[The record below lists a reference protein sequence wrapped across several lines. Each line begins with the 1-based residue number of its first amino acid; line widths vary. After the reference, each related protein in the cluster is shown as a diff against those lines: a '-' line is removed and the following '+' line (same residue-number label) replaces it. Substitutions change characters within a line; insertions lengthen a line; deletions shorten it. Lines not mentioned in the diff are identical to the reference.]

1 MRITASI
8 VVSLVVFSLTG
19 RVFGQK
25 DKVYDLASP
34 GGVTTV
40 SVTLGAGGVIWSV
53 RHGGQPVLAP
63 SALALELQGGEGL
76 DGRGGPVKV
85 VREMKDEWILPL
97 HYKKDSIRN
106 RYNQL
111 ILTFPKAGYGV
122 TFRVYDDGAAYRWVT
137 SRKDS
142 LTIRSEKAE
151 FNFPGD
157 DKAWIPY
164 VNDPSPDIYTTSF
177 ENFYRPMR
185 LSEFGKD
192 TLAFLPVLVDL
203 GNGQKAGIL
212 EADLEEYPGMFV
224 GAGSGPVGS
233 SGLTGRF
240 APYPLE
246 ERQGGHNRLQSLV
259 TRRADY
265 IAVTAGSRSFPW
277 RIIVCSDH
285 DRELADNDMV
295 YRLAAPSR
303 VTDTGW
309 IRPGKVAWDWWND
322 WNISHVDFRA
332 GINTDT
338 YKYYIDFAA
347 DNHIGYIM
355 LDEGWSDPT
364 DLMKIVP
371 EIDLPAIIGYA
382 RERNVGVWLW
392 AGMRP
397 LDEKMEEVMRRYS
410 QMGIKGFKVDFMNR
424 DDQRMVRF
432 YYHAAEEAATYHL
445 MLDFH
450 GAYKPTG
457 LQRTY
462 PNVLNFEGVRGM
474 ENEKWSNDDFP
485 GYDVSIPFIRML
497 AGPLDYTPGAMKNY
511 NKANFRPVFSEPES
525 QGTRCHQLAMY
536 IVYEAPFSM
545 LSDNPT
551 NYKREPESVRFITGA
566 PTVFDETRTLDGSVG
581 EYVVTSRRKGEDWY
595 VGAMTNWSARDLTVD
610 LSFLAAGSYRA
621 SIMRDGI
628 NADRDGT
635 DYVAETVPVTRDS
648 KLAIHLAPGG
658 GWVARISPAGGSA
671 GMAPGAGSGAGYSGE
686 LRAGHSGGS
695 AARSGKYVS
704 GEGKV
709 NYGEFAAI
717 RDSGLTVGGRGSAE
731 GQGGRGSAAQGG
743 RAIDAPGPMI
753 DLNQVGFYPLA
764 PKMAVV
770 TVVSAKDLA
779 GEAGTPATDQFFV
792 TAASGGD
799 TVFAGRLGPLMASAN
814 SSLSTRLADFTGLKK
829 VGVYRVLVPGMEPS
843 YPFRIGAG
851 VLCPVVRAALKGYY
865 YQRSGMALTPEYAG
879 QWSRPAGHPDTQVL
893 VHPSAATALRPAGT
907 VIATPGGWYD
917 AGDYN
922 KYIVNSGIT
931 MGTLL
936 DAYED
941 FPGFFDTLHT
951 HIPPMA
957 GVPDL
962 LNEVLYNL
970 RWMLTMQDPNDG
982 GVYHK
987 CTNAVFDGMVMP
999 GVTKAP
1005 RYVVEKGTAATLDFA
1020 AVMAQAAR
1028 VLRHFQTSLPGL
1040 ADSCLR
1046 AAEQAWSWALQ
1057 YPNLAYDQNA
1067 MNRSFLPQVTT
1078 GAYGDWSF
1086 KDEWFWAAAELMVST
1101 GHAGDTGDAAAYG
1114 HVVRAQLDNP
1124 MSLPSWSNVQM
1135 MGGYTLLRY
1144 KASLPAGW
1152 AAAVGVI
1159 RERLLGIADR
1169 YVDKIGSNAFHTV
1182 IGESRSDFVWG
1193 SNSVAAN
1200 QGMLL
1205 MNAWLQ
1211 TRDRKYLG
1219 PALAN
1224 LDYLLGMNATG
1235 YCFVTD
1241 IGTHSTMHPHH
1252 RPSVADGIVPPVPG
1266 LMAGG
1271 PNPGQQDHQHYAFS
1285 DPETS
1290 YTDQDG
1296 AYASNEIA
1304 INWNAPL
1311 VYLAGAIEVLQG
1323 YL

>member
-1 MRITASI
+1 WFTDD
-8 VVSLVVFSLTG
+8 
-19 RVFGQK
+19 RV
-25 DKVYDLASP
+25 
-34 GGVTTV
+34 
-40 SVTLGAGGVIWSV
+40 
-53 RHGGQPVLAP
+53 
-63 SALALELQGGEGL
+63 
-76 DGRGGPVKV
+76 
-85 VREMKDEWILPL
+85 
-97 HYKKDSIRN
+97 
-106 RYNQL
+106 
-111 ILTFPKAGYGV
+111 
-122 TFRVYDDGAAYRWVT
+122 WV
-137 SRKDS
+137 
-142 LTIRSEKAE
+142 
-151 FNFPGD
+151 
-157 DKAWIPY
+157 PY

-177 ENFYRPMR
+177 ENFYRHMHIV
-185 LSEFGKD
+185 EFKKD
-192 TLAFLPVLVDL
+192 SLAFLPVLVDL
-203 GNGQKAGIL
+203 DSGRRAAIL

-224 GAGSGPVGS
+224 TKGAGNVR
-233 SGLTGRF
+233 LAGRF

-246 ERQGGHNRLQSLV
+246 ERQGGHNQLQSLV

-265 IAVTAGSRSFPW
+265 IAVTAGTRTFPW
-277 RIIVCSDH
+277 RIVVCSDH

-295 YRLAAPSR
+295 YRLASPSR
-303 VTDTGW
+303 VQDVSW

-332 GINTDT
+332 GINTET

-347 DNHIGYIM
+347 ANHIGYIL

-371 EIDLPAIIGYA
+371 DIDLAAIIDYG
-382 RERNVGVWLW
+382 RQRNIGVWLW
-392 AGMRP
+392 AGMLP
-397 LDEKMEEVMRRYS
+397 LNDKMNEVMGRYA

-424 DDQRMVRF
+424 DDQRMVEF
-432 YYHAAEEAATYHL
+432 YYRAAQTAAAHHL

-474 ENEKWSNDDFP
+474 ENEKWTNEDFP

-511 NKANFRPVFSEPES
+511 NKANFRPIFSEPES

-551 NYKREPESVRFITGA
+551 NYMREPESVLFISGV
-566 PTVFDETRTLDGSVG
+566 PTSFDETRAIDGEVG
-581 EYVVTSRRKGEDWY
+581 KYVAIARRKGTDWY
-595 VGAMTNWSARDLTVD
+595 VGVMTDWSERDLTLD
-610 LSFLAAGSYRA
+610 MSFLPPGSYRA
-621 SIMRDGI
+621 EVMRDGI

-635 DYVAETVPVTRDS
+635 DYALQTVSVSHDS
-648 KLAIHLAPGG
+648 KLPVHLAPGG
-658 GWVARISPAGGSA
+658 GWVAKISTAGGSM
-671 GMAPGAGSGAGYSGE
+671 GVTPGAGSGVVQGSGE
-686 LRAGHSGGS
+686 P
-695 AARSGKYVS
+695 V
-704 GEGKV
+704 
-709 NYGEFAAI
+709 
-717 RDSGLTVGGRGSAE
+717 
-731 GQGGRGSAAQGG
+731 
-743 RAIDAPGPMI
+743 PPPMI
-753 DLNQVGFYPLA
+753 DLCQVGFYPEA
-764 PKMAVV
+764 AKMAVV
-770 TVVSAKDLA
+770 TVANTEAPKGAGPTDLFFVVSA
-779 GEAGTPATDQFFV
+779 
-792 TAASGGD
+792 SNSD
-799 TVFAGRLGPLMASAN
+799 TVYTGRLGPLMASTN
-814 SSLSTRLADFTGLKK
+814 SSLSTRLAIFTGLTSN
-829 VGVYRVLVPGMEPS
+829 GVYRVQVPGLEPS
-843 YPFRIGAG
+843 HPFRIGNG
-851 VLCPVVRAALKGYY
+851 VFDPVVRAALKGFY
-865 YQRSGMALTPEYAG
+865 YQRSGMALAPEYAG
-879 QWSRPAGHPDTQVL
+879 QWSRAAGHPDTQVL
-893 VHPSAATALRPAGT
+893 VHPSAATAQRPAGT
-907 VIATPGGWYD
+907 VISTPGGWYD

-951 HIPPMA
+951 NVPPMA
-957 GVPDL
+957 DVPDL

-1005 RYVVEKGTAATLDFA
+1005 RYVVQKGTAATLDFA

-1028 VLRHFQTSLPGL
+1028 VLRHFQTALPGL
-1040 ADSCLR
+1040 SDSCRR
-1046 AAEQAWSWALQ
+1046 AAVAAWQWALLH
-1057 YPNLAYDQNA
+1057 PDVAYDQQA
-1067 MNRSFLPQVTT
+1067 MNRQFQPQVTT
-1078 GAYGDWSF
+1078 GAYGDRNF
-1086 KDEWFWAAAELMVST
+1086 KDEWLWAASELTVST
-1101 GHAGDTGDAAAYG
+1101 KDPQYEA
-1114 HVVRAQLDNP
+1114 VVREQLNNP
-1124 MSLPSWSNVQM
+1124 MTLPSWSNVQM

-1144 KASLPAGW
+1144 RDSLPASW
-1152 AAAVGVI
+1152 EPVI
-1159 RERLLGIADR
+1159 RSVRDRLLAIANG
-1169 YVDKIGSNAFHTV
+1169 YADKRSSNAFHTV

-1205 MNAWLQ
+1205 VNAWLQ
-1211 TRDRKYLG
+1211 TRDKKYLG
-1219 PALAN
+1219 AALAN
-1224 LDYLLGMNATG
+1224 LEYILGMNATG

-1241 IGTHSTMHPHH
+1241 IGTHFTMHPHH
-1252 RPSVADGIVPPVPG
+1252 RPSIADGIVLPVPG

-1271 PNPGQQDHQHYAFS
+1271 PNPGQQDHQHYTFS

-1311 VYLAGAIEVLQG
+1311 VYLAGAIEALQRK
-1323 YL
+1323 L

>member
-1 MRITASI
+1 MRITVAIAALLLLFCPSGQI
-8 VVSLVVFSLTG
+8 LA
-19 RVFGQK
+19 QK
-25 DKVYDLASP
+25 DNVYALASP
-34 GGVTTV
+34 GGTTTV
-40 SVTLGAGGVIWSV
+40 SVTLGAKGITWSV
-53 RHGGQPVLAP
+53 GHSGQPVLVE
-63 SALALELQGGEGL
+63 SVLRLQLGSGEVL
-76 DGRGGPVKV
+76 DGRGGPVKAG
-85 VREMKDEWILPL
+85 RETRDEWILPV
-97 HYKKDSIRN
+97 HYKKDSIRD

-111 ILTFPKAGYGV
+111 TLTFPKGGYGIV
-122 TFRVYDDGAAYRWVT
+122 FRAYDDGAAYRWMT
-137 SRKDS
+137 TRKDS
-142 LTIRSEKAE
+142 LQIRSEIAE
-151 FNFPGD
+151 FNFPAEEA
-157 DKAWIPY
+157 AWIPY

-177 ENFYRPMR
+177 ENFYRKMR
-185 LSEFGKD
+185 LSEFKKD

-203 GNGQKAGIL
+203 GGGRKAAIL
-212 EADLEEYPGMFV
+212 EADLEDYPGMFV
-224 GAGSGPVGS
+224 GAATGGPAGPGA
-233 SGLTGRF
+233 GLTGRW
-240 APYPLE
+240 APYSLE
-246 ERQGGHNRLQSLV
+246 EKQGGHNQLQSLV

-265 IAVTAGSRSFPW
+265 IAVTAGTRSYPW
-277 RIIVCSDH
+277 RILVCSDH
-285 DRELADNDMV
+285 DRELMDNDMV
-295 YRLAAPSR
+295 YRLASPSR
-303 VTDTGW
+303 ITDTGW
-309 IRPGKVAWDWWND
+309 IKPGKVAWDWWND
-322 WNISHVDFRA
+322 WNITHVDFRA

-338 YKYYIDFAA
+338 YKYYTDFAA
-347 DNHIGYIM
+347 DSHIGYIL

-364 DLMKIVP
+364 DLMKIAP
-371 EIDLPAIIGYA
+371 GIDLAAIIEYA
-382 RERNVGVWLW
+382 RERNIGVWLW

-397 LDEKMEEVMRRYS
+397 LDQKMEEVMTRYS

-424 DDQRMVRF
+424 DDQRMVDF
-432 YYHAAEEAATYHL
+432 YYRSAKSAAAHHL

-497 AGPLDYTPGAMKNY
+497 AGPLDYTPGSMKNY
-511 NKANFRPVFSEPES
+511 NKENFRPIFSEPES

-551 NYKREPESVRFITGA
+551 NYRRESESVRFITGV
-566 PTVFDETRTLDGSVG
+566 PSSFDETRAMDGSVG
-581 EYVVTSRRKGEDWY
+581 EYLVMARRKGDDWY
-595 VGAMTNWSARDLTVD
+595 AGAMTNWSARDLTLD
-610 LSFLAAGSYRA
+610 MSFLPAGSYQA
-621 SIMRDGI
+621 AIMQDGV

-635 DYVAETVPVTRDS
+635 DYKAVTISVTRDS

-658 GWVARISPAGGSA
+658 GWVARISPGGGSA
-671 GMAPGAGSGAGYSGE
+671 GM
-686 LRAGHSGGS
+686 
-695 AARSGKYVS
+695 
-704 GEGKV
+704 
-709 NYGEFAAI
+709 
-717 RDSGLTVGGRGSAE
+717 
-731 GQGGRGSAAQGG
+731 
-743 RAIDAPGPMI
+743 GPMI
-753 DLNQVGFYPLA
+753 DLNQVGYYPSA
-764 PKMAVV
+764 PKIAIV
-770 TVVSAKDLA
+770 T
-779 GEAGTPATDQFFV
+779 GTQAADRFFV
-792 TAASGGD
+792 VPAGGGD
-799 TVFAGRLGPLMASAN
+799 TAFSGRLGPSMASAN

-829 VGVYRVLVPGMEPS
+829 EGVYYLVVPGMERS
-843 YPFRIGAG
+843 YPFRIGSG
-851 VLCPVVRAALKGYY
+851 VLYPVVRAAVKGYY

-907 VIATPGGWYD
+907 VISTPGGWYD

-922 KYIVNSGIT
+922 KYVVNSGIT

-951 HIPPMA
+951 NIPPIG

-962 LNEVLYNL
+962 VNEVLYNL
-970 RWMLTMQDPNDG
+970 RWMLTMQDPGDG

-1028 VLRHFQTSLPGL
+1028 VLRHFRTSLPGL
-1040 ADSCLR
+1040 SDSCLR
-1046 AAEQAWSWALQ
+1046 AAEQAWKWAEQ
-1057 YPNLAYDQNA
+1057 NPDLAYDQNA
-1067 MNRSFLPQVTT
+1067 MNKSFLPQVTT
-1078 GAYGDWSF
+1078 GAYGDFSF
-1086 KDEWFWAAAELMVST
+1086 KDEWFWAAAELLVTT
-1101 GHAGDTGDAAAYG
+1101 GNAAYG
-1114 HVVRAQLDNP
+1114 EVVRAQLNNP
-1124 MSLPSWSNVQM
+1124 MNLPSWSNVQM

-1144 KASLPAGW
+1144 QRSLSAGW
-1152 AAAVGVI
+1152 AAAVESI
-1159 RERLLGIADR
+1159 RQRLLAMADR
-1169 YVDKIGSNAFHTV
+1169 YLDKIGSNAFHTV

-1205 MNAWLQ
+1205 VYAWLQ
-1211 TRDRKYLG
+1211 TRDKKYLG

-1235 YCFVTD
+1235 YCMVTD

-1252 RPSVADGIVPPVPG
+1252 RPSIADGIVPPVPG

-1271 PNPGQQDHQHYAFS
+1271 PNPGQQDHQRYAFS

-1311 VYLAGAIEVLQG
+1311 VYLAGAIEALQRD
-1323 YL
+1323 L

>member
-8 VVSLVVFSLTG
+8 AVSLVLISLSG
-19 RVFGQK
+19 RVLAQK

-34 GGVTTV
+34 GGATTI
-40 SVTLGAGGVIWSV
+40 SVTLGARGMMWSV
-53 RHGGQPVLAP
+53 HHSGQAVLAP
-63 SALALELQGGEGL
+63 SALALNLEGGEAL
-76 DGRGGPVKV
+76 DGRTGPVKV
-85 VREMKDEWILPL
+85 VREMKDEWILAL

-111 ILTFPKAGYGV
+111 TLTFPKGGYGII
-122 TFRVYDDGAAYRWVT
+122 FRVYDEGAAYRWVS

-151 FNFPGD
+151 FNFPAD
-157 DKAWIPY
+157 EKAWIPY

-177 ENFYRPMR
+177 ENFYRPMK
-185 LSEFGKD
+185 LSEFRKD

-224 GAGSGPVGS
+224 GAGSAGAANAGAGGS
-233 SGLTGRF
+233 AVNAGGGFGLAGRF

-246 ERQGGHNRLQSLV
+246 ERQGGHNQLQSLV
-259 TRRADY
+259 TQRADY
-265 IAVTAGSRSFPW
+265 IAVTAGTRSYPW
-277 RIIVCSDH
+277 RIVVCTDH
-285 DRELADNDMV
+285 DRELTDNDMV

-303 VTDTGW
+303 VADTSW

-347 DNHIGYIM
+347 DNHIGYIL

-392 AGMRP
+392 AGARP
-397 LDEKMEEVMRRYS
+397 LDQKMEEVMTYYS
-410 QMGIKGFKVDFMNR
+410 QMGVKGFKVDFMNR

-432 YYHAAEEAATYHL
+432 YYRAAKTAATHRL
-445 MLDFH
+445 MMDFH

-462 PNVLNFEGVRGM
+462 PNVMNFEGVRGM

-511 NKANFRPVFSEPES
+511 NKADFRPIFSEPES

-536 IVYEAPFSM
+536 VIYEAPFSM

-551 NYKREPESVRFITGA
+551 SYKREPESVRFITGV
-566 PTVFDETRTLDGSVG
+566 PTVFDETRALEGSVG
-581 EYVVTSRRKGEDWY
+581 EYVVIARRKGEEWY
-595 VGAMTNWSARDLTVD
+595 AGAMTNWSPRDLTLD
-610 LSFLAAGSYRA
+610 LSFLPAGSYRA
-621 SIMRDGI
+621 SVMRDGI

-635 DYVAETVPVTRDS
+635 DYVAETVSVTRDS

-658 GWVARISPAGGSA
+658 GWVAKISPGSVE
-671 GMAPGAGSGAGYSGE
+671 GAVGSGSGAGLGD
-686 LRAGHSGGS
+686 RG
-695 AARSGKYVS
+695 AA
-704 GEGKV
+704 
-709 NYGEFAAI
+709 
-717 RDSGLTVGGRGSAE
+717 
-731 GQGGRGSAAQGG
+731 
-743 RAIDAPGPMI
+743 APAPMI
-753 DLNQVGFYPLA
+753 DLNQIGFYPLA

-770 TVVSAKDLA
+770 TGSA
-779 GEAGTPATDQFFV
+779 ATDQFFV
-792 TAASGGD
+792 LGANSGD
-799 TVFAGRLGPLMASAN
+799 TVFSGRLGPTMVSAN
-814 SSLSTRLADFTGLKK
+814 SSLSTRLADFSELKK
-829 VGVYRVLVPGMEPS
+829 EGIYCVLVPGMARS
-843 YPFRIGAG
+843 YSFRIGSG
-851 VLCPVVRAALKGYY
+851 VLYPVVRAALKGYY
-865 YQRSGMALTPEYAG
+865 YQRSGMALTTEYAG

-907 VIATPGGWYD
+907 VISTPGGWYD

-970 RWMLTMQDPNDG
+970 RWMLTMQDPDDG

-1028 VLRHFQTSLPGL
+1028 VLRHFQTALPGL
-1040 ADSCLR
+1040 SDSCLR
-1046 AAEQAWSWALQ
+1046 AAEQAWKWALKN
-1057 YPNLAYDQNA
+1057 PNLVYDQNA

-1078 GAYGDWSF
+1078 GAYGDFSF

-1101 GHAGDTGDAAAYG
+1101 GDAAFG
-1114 HVVRAQLDNP
+1114 PMVRAQLDNP
-1124 MSLPSWSNVQM
+1124 MNLPSWSNVQM

-1144 KASLPAGW
+1144 QASLSAGW
-1152 AAAVGVI
+1152 AAAVEAI
-1159 RERLLGIADR
+1159 RERLLTTANR
-1169 YVDKIGSNAFHTV
+1169 YLDKIGSNAFHTV

-1200 QGMLL
+1200 QGILL
-1205 MNAWLQ
+1205 VNAWLQ

-1252 RPSVADGIVPPVPG
+1252 RPSIADGIIPPVPG

-1285 DPETS
+1285 EPETS

-1311 VYLAGAIEVLQG
+1311 VYLAGAIEALQQRLG
-1323 YL
+1323 Q

>member
-1 MRITASI
+1 MRIAASI
-8 VVSLVVFSLTG
+8 VVSLVLFNLSGQVFA
-19 RVFGQK
+19 QK
-25 DKVYDLASP
+25 DKVYDLISP
-34 GGVTTV
+34 GGVNRI
-40 SVTLGAGGVIWSV
+40 SVYSANGGLSWIYYH
-53 RHGGQPVLAP
+53 RGKPVLAP
-63 SALALELQGGEGL
+63 SQLALQLQGGELL
-76 DGRGGPVKV
+76 DGHSMDSKAT
-85 VREMKDEWILPL
+85 RESRDEVILPL
-97 HYKKDSIRN
+97 HYKKDTIHD

-111 ILTFPKAGYGV
+111 TLFFAGEGYGLI
-122 TFRVYDDGAAYRWVT
+122 FRAYDDGVAYRWYT
-137 SRKDS
+137 RRKDS
-142 LTIRSEKAE
+142 LTILSEKAD
-151 FNFPGD
+151 FSFSGD
-157 DKAWIPY
+157 KVWIPY

-177 ENFYRPMR
+177 ENFYREMR
-185 LSEFGKD
+185 ISDFKKD
-192 TLAFLPVLVDL
+192 SLAFLPVLVGLDS
-203 GNGQKAGIL
+203 GRKAALL
-212 EADLEEYPGMFV
+212 EADLEDYPGMFV
-224 GAGSGPVGS
+224 TAGAGNLS
-233 SGLTGRF
+233 LTGRF
-240 APYPLE
+240 APFPLE
-246 ERQGGHNRLQSLV
+246 ERQGGHNRLQLLV

-265 IAVTAGSRSFPW
+265 IARTAGSRSYPW

-303 VTDTGW
+303 VKDSSW
-309 IRPGKVAWDWWND
+309 IKPGKVAWDWWND
-322 WNISHVDFRA
+322 WNISHVNFRA
-332 GINTDT
+332 GINTET

-347 DNHIGYIM
+347 DNHIGYIL

-364 DLMKIVP
+364 DLMKVVP
-371 EIDLPAIIGYA
+371 EIDLSAIIGYA
-382 RERNVGVWLW
+382 SERNVGVWLW

-397 LDEKMEEVMRRYS
+397 LDEKMEEVMSRYS
-410 QMGIKGFKVDFMNR
+410 QMGVKGFKVDFMNR
-424 DDQRMVRF
+424 DDQRMVGF
-432 YYHAAEEAATYHL
+432 YYRAAALAAAHQL

-545 LSDNPT
+545 MSDNPT
-551 NYKREPESVRFITGA
+551 NYKREPESVGFIAGV
-566 PTVFDETRTLDGSVG
+566 PSVFDETRALDGSVG
-581 EYVVTSRRKGEDWY
+581 EFVVIARRKGLDWY

-610 LSFLAAGSYRA
+610 LSFLPAGPYRA

-635 DYVAETVPVTRDS
+635 DFGTETVPVTRDS

-658 GWVARISPAGGSA
+658 GWVAKISPAGGSA
-671 GMAPGAGSGAGYSGE
+671 AAPA
-686 LRAGHSGGS
+686 
-695 AARSGKYVS
+695 
-704 GEGKV
+704 
-709 NYGEFAAI
+709 
-717 RDSGLTVGGRGSAE
+717 
-731 GQGGRGSAAQGG
+731 
-743 RAIDAPGPMI
+743 PMI
-753 DLNQVGFYPLA
+753 DLNQVGFYSLA
-764 PKMAVV
+764 PKIAVV
-770 TVVSAKDLA
+770 TVASAGASTA
-779 GEAGTPATDQFFV
+779 GHFFV
-792 TAASGGD
+792 VAANGGD
-799 TVFAGRLGPLMASAN
+799 TVFMGRLGPLVASTN
-814 SSLSTRLADFTGLKK
+814 SSLSTRLADFSQLKK
-829 VGVYRVLVPGMEPS
+829 EGIYCVLVPGMERS

-851 VLCPVVRAALKGYY
+851 VLYPVVRAALKGYY
-865 YQRSGMALTPEYAG
+865 FQRSGITLTPEYAG
-879 QWSRPAGHPDTQVL
+879 IWSRPAGHPDTQVL
-893 VHPSAATALRPAGT
+893 VHPSAATAHRPAGT
-907 VIATPGGWYD
+907 VISTPGGWYD

-951 HIPPMA
+951 NIPPMR

-1005 RYVVEKGTAATLDFA
+1005 RYVVQKGTAATLDFA

-1028 VLRHFQTSLPGL
+1028 IFGRFSKQLPGL
-1040 ADSCLR
+1040 ADSCTL
-1046 AAEQAWSWALQ
+1046 AAIHAWQWAQQ
-1057 YPNLAYDQNA
+1057 YPDSVYDQNELNKVYKPA
-1067 MNRSFLPQVTT
+1067 IST
-1078 GAYGDWSF
+1078 GAYGDRRF
-1086 KDEWFWAAAELMVST
+1086 QDEQFWAACELWVT
-1101 GHAGDTGDAAAYG
+1101 TAN
-1114 HVVRAQLDNP
+1114 AQYYPFVERHFRDVP
-1124 MSLPSWSNVQM
+1124 TLPSWSNVGC
-1135 MGGYTLLRY
+1135 MGDLTLLRCLPG
-1144 KASLPAGW
+1144 ASGKWQDSL
-1152 AAAVGVI
+1152 VGL
-1159 RERLLGIADR
+1159 RQRLLSMADSFVQKER
-1169 YVDKIGSNAFHTV
+1169 GMAFHTV
-1182 IGESRSDFVWG
+1182 IGENKSDFVWG

-1200 QGMLL
+1200 QGILL
-1205 MNAWLQ
+1205 INAWLQ
-1211 TRDRKYLG
+1211 KHDPAYLDA
-1219 PALAN
+1219 ALAN
-1224 LDYLLGMNATG
+1224 LDYLLGRNATG
-1235 YCFVTD
+1235 YCFVTG
-1241 IGTHSTMHPHH
+1241 IGTHSVMHPHH
-1252 RPSVADGIVPPVPG
+1252 RQSVADGIVPPVPG

-1285 DPETS
+1285 DSETS

-1311 VYLAGAIEVLQG
+1311 VYLAGAIEALQQQVR
-1323 YL
+1323 Y

>member
-1 MRITASI
+1 MINTMRITVAI
-8 VVSLVVFSLTG
+8 AALLLLFCVS
-19 RVFGQK
+19 GQVLAQE
-25 DKVYDLASP
+25 DNAYDLASP
-34 GGVTTV
+34 GGATAV
-40 SVTLGAGGVIWSV
+40 SVTVGAGGITWSV

-63 SALALELQGGEGL
+63 SAIALQLAGGEAL
-76 DGRGGPVKV
+76 DGRGAPVRAG
-85 VREMKDEWILPL
+85 REMKDEWILPL
-97 HYKKDSIRN
+97 HYKKDSIRD

-111 ILTFPKAGYGV
+111 TLTFPKRGYGV
-122 TFRVYDDGAAYRWVT
+122 IFRAYDDGAAYRWVT
-137 SRKDS
+137 TRKDS
-142 LTIRSEKAE
+142 LTILAEKAE
-151 FNFPGD
+151 FNFPAD
-157 DKAWIPY
+157 EAAWIPY

-177 ENFYRPMR
+177 ENFYRKMR
-185 LSEFGKD
+185 LSEFKKD
-192 TLAFLPVLVDL
+192 TLAFLPVLVSL
-203 GNGQKAGIL
+203 GDGRKAAIL

-224 GAGSGPVGS
+224 GGAPN
-233 SGLTGRF
+233 GLTGRF

-246 ERQGGHNRLQSLV
+246 EKQGGHNQLQSLV

-265 IAVTAGSRSFPW
+265 IAVTAGSRSYPW
-277 RIIVCSDH
+277 RIIVCSDL
-285 DRELADNDMV
+285 DRDLMDNDMV
-295 YRLAAPSR
+295 YRLASPSR
-303 VTDTGW
+303 ITDTGW

-338 YKYYIDFAA
+338 YKYYTDFAA
-347 DNHIGYIM
+347 DNHIGYIL

-371 EIDLPAIIGYA
+371 EVDLAAIVAYA

-397 LDEKMEEVMRRYS
+397 LDQKMEEVMTRYS

-424 DDQRMVRF
+424 DDQKMVRF
-432 YYHAAEEAATYHL
+432 YYRAAKEAAAHHL
-445 MLDFH
+445 MMDFH

-474 ENEKWSNDDFP
+474 ENEKWANDDFP

-511 NKANFRPVFSEPES
+511 NKANFRPIFSEPES

-536 IVYEAPFSM
+536 IAYEAPFSM

-551 NYKREPESVRFITGA
+551 AYRREPESVQFITGV
-566 PTVFDETRTLDGSVG
+566 PTVFDETRALDGSVG
-581 EYVVTSRRKGEDWY
+581 EYLVMARRKGNAWY
-595 VGAMTNWSARDLTVD
+595 IGAMTNWSARDLTLD
-610 LSFLAAGSYRA
+610 LSFLPAGSCQA
-621 SIMRDGI
+621 AIMRDGV

-635 DYVAETVPVTRDS
+635 DYKAETIPVTRDS

-658 GWVARISPAGGSA
+658 GWVARISPGGGSI
-671 GMAPGAGSGAGYSGE
+671 GVVP
-686 LRAGHSGGS
+686 
-695 AARSGKYVS
+695 
-704 GEGKV
+704 
-709 NYGEFAAI
+709 
-717 RDSGLTVGGRGSAE
+717 
-731 GQGGRGSAAQGG
+731 
-743 RAIDAPGPMI
+743 PPMI

-764 PKMAVV
+764 PKMAIV
-770 TVVSAKDLA
+770 T
-779 GEAGTPATDQFFV
+779 GTPATDRFFV
-792 TAASGGD
+792 VGVSGGD
-799 TVFAGRLGPLMASAN
+799 TAFAGRLGPLMASTN

-829 VGVYRVLVPGMEPS
+829 AGVYSVLVPGMERS
-843 YPFRIGAG
+843 YPFRIDDG
-851 VLCPVVRAALKGYY
+851 VLYPVVRAALKGYY
-865 YQRSGMALTPEYAG
+865 YQRSGMALIPEFAG

-907 VIATPGGWYD
+907 VISTPGGWYD

-951 HIPPMA
+951 NIPPMP
-957 GVPDL
+957 GIPDL

-970 RWMLTMQDPNDG
+970 RWMLTMQDPGDG

-1020 AVMAQAAR
+1020 AVMGQAAR
-1028 VLRHFQTSLPGL
+1028 VLRHFRTSLPGL
-1040 ADSCLR
+1040 SDSCLR
-1046 AAEQAWSWALQ
+1046 AAEQAWKWAMQ
-1057 YPNLAYDQNA
+1057 NPNMAYDQNA
-1067 MNRSFLPQVTT
+1067 MNKSFLPQVTT
-1078 GAYGDWSF
+1078 GAYGDFSF
-1086 KDEWFWAAAELMVST
+1086 KDEWFWAAAELMVT
-1101 GHAGDTGDAAAYG
+1101 TGDAAYG
-1114 HVVRAQLDNP
+1114 EVARMQLNNP
-1124 MSLPSWSNVQM
+1124 MTLPSWSNVQM

-1144 KASLPAGW
+1144 QHSLPAGW
-1152 AAAVGVI
+1152 STAAETI
-1159 RERLLGIADR
+1159 RRRLLGIADR
-1169 YVDKIGSNAFHTV
+1169 DLDKIGSNAFHTV

-1205 MNAWLQ
+1205 INAWLQ
-1211 TRDRKYLG
+1211 THDKKYLE

-1235 YCFVTD
+1235 YSFVTD

-1252 RPSVADGIVPPVPG
+1252 RPSIADGIVPPVPG

-1271 PNPGQQDHQHYAFS
+1271 PNPGQQDHQHYSFS
-1285 DPETS
+1285 EPETS

-1311 VYLAGAIEVLQG
+1311 VYLAGAIEALQKD
-1323 YL
+1323 L

>member
-1 MRITASI
+1 MRISI
-8 VVSLVVFSLTG
+8 AIAALLLFFCGSGQVLA
-19 RVFGQK
+19 QK
-25 DKVYDLASP
+25 DNGYDLASP
-34 GGVTTV
+34 DGATMV
-40 SVTLGAGGVIWSV
+40 SVTVGAGGITWSV
-53 RHGGQPVLAP
+53 RHDGQPVLAP
-63 SALALELQGGEGL
+63 SALALQLEGGEAL
-76 DGRGGPVKV
+76 DGRGGT
-85 VREMKDEWILPL
+85 VRASREIGDKWILPL
-97 HYKKDSIRN
+97 HYKKDSIRD
-106 RYNQL
+106 RYTQL
-111 ILTFPKAGYGV
+111 TLIFHKGGYGV
-122 TFRVYDDGAAYRWVT
+122 IFRAYDDGAAYRWMT
-137 SRKDS
+137 IRKDS
-142 LTIRSEKAE
+142 ITIRSEKAE
-151 FNFPGD
+151 FNFPAD
-157 DKAWIPY
+157 EAAWIPY

-177 ENFYRPMR
+177 ENFYRKMR
-185 LSEFGKD
+185 LSEFKKD

-203 GNGQKAGIL
+203 GGGRKAAIL

-224 GAGSGPVGS
+224 GAATAGTARTGA
-233 SGLTGRF
+233 GLTGHW

-246 ERQGGHNRLQSLV
+246 EKQGGHNQLQSLV

-265 IAVTAGSRSFPW
+265 IAVTAGSRSYPW

-285 DRELADNDMV
+285 DRELMDNDMV
-295 YRLAAPSR
+295 YRLASPTR

-309 IRPGKVAWDWWND
+309 IRLGKVAWDWWND

-338 YKYYIDFAA
+338 YKYYTDFAA
-347 DNHIGYIM
+347 DNHIGYIL

-371 EIDLPAIIGYA
+371 EVDLAAIIAYA

-392 AGMRP
+392 AGARP
-397 LDEKMEEVMRRYS
+397 LDQKMEEVMSYYS
-410 QMGIKGFKVDFMNR
+410 KLGIKGFKVDFMNR
-424 DDQRMVRF
+424 DDQKMVRF
-432 YYHAAEEAATYHL
+432 YYRAAKEAAAYHL

-474 ENEKWSNDDFP
+474 ENEKWANDDFP

-511 NKANFRPVFSEPES
+511 NKANFRPIFSEPES

-536 IVYEAPFSM
+536 VVYEAPFGM

-551 NYKREPESVRFITGA
+551 SYKREPESVRFITGV
-566 PTVFDETRTLDGSVG
+566 PSSFDETRALDGSVG
-581 EYVVTSRRKGEDWY
+581 EYLVMARRKGDDWY
-595 VGAMTNWSARDLTVD
+595 IGAMTNWSARDLTLD
-610 LSFLAAGSYRA
+610 LAFLPAGSYQA
-621 SIMRDGI
+621 AIMRDGV

-635 DYVAETVPVTRDS
+635 DYKAETVPVTRDS

-658 GWVARISPAGGSA
+658 GWVARIYPAGGSV
-671 GMAPGAGSGAGYSGE
+671 GMA
-686 LRAGHSGGS
+686 
-695 AARSGKYVS
+695 
-704 GEGKV
+704 
-709 NYGEFAAI
+709 
-717 RDSGLTVGGRGSAE
+717 
-731 GQGGRGSAAQGG
+731 
-743 RAIDAPGPMI
+743 PMI
-753 DLNQVGFYPLA
+753 DLNQVGYYPLA
-764 PKMAVV
+764 PKIAIV
-770 TVVSAKDLA
+770 TGV
-779 GEAGTPATDQFFV
+779 PATDRFFV
-792 TAASGGD
+792 VTAGGGD
-799 TVFAGRLGPLMASAN
+799 TAFTGRLGPLMASTN
-814 SSLSTRLADFTGLKK
+814 SSLSTRLADFTGLTNA
-829 VGVYRVLVPGMEPS
+829 GIYCMLVPGMERS
-843 YPFRIGAG
+843 YPFRIGKG
-851 VLCPVVRAALKGYY
+851 IFYPVVKAAMKGYY
-865 YQRSGMALTPEYAG
+865 YQRSGMALTAEYAG

-907 VIATPGGWYD
+907 VISTPGGWYD

-951 HIPPMA
+951 NIPPIA

-970 RWMLTMQDPNDG
+970 RWMLTMQDPGDG

-1028 VLRHFQTSLPGL
+1028 VLLHFRTSLPGL
-1040 ADSCLR
+1040 SDSCLR
-1046 AAEQAWSWALQ
+1046 AAEQAWTWALRN
-1057 YPNLAYDQNA
+1057 PNLAYDQNA
-1067 MNRSFLPQVTT
+1067 MNKSFLPQVTT
-1078 GAYGDWSF
+1078 GAYGDFSF
-1086 KDEWFWAAAELMVST
+1086 KDEWFWAAAELMVT
-1101 GHAGDTGDAAAYG
+1101 TGDTAYG
-1114 HVVRAQLDNP
+1114 EMVRAQLNDP
-1124 MSLPSWSNVQM
+1124 MGLPSWSNVQM

-1144 KASLPAGW
+1144 QRSLPAAM
-1152 AAAVGVI
+1152 AAAAETI
-1159 RERLLGIADR
+1159 RQQLIGMADR
-1169 YVDKIGSNAFHTV
+1169 YLDKIGSNAFHTV
-1182 IGESRSDFVWG
+1182 IGESRSDFIWG

-1205 MNAWLQ
+1205 VNAWLQ
-1211 TRDRKYLG
+1211 TRDKKYLE

-1224 LDYLLGMNATG
+1224 LDYLLGRNATG
-1235 YCFVTD
+1235 YCFVTGV
-1241 IGTHSTMHPHH
+1241 GTYSTMHPHH
-1252 RPSVADGIVPPVPG
+1252 RPSIADGIVPPVPG

-1311 VYLAGAIEVLQG
+1311 VYLAGAIEALQKD
-1323 YL
+1323 L

>member
-1 MRITASI
+1 MRITAAIAVLLLLFCQS
-8 VVSLVVFSLTG
+8 G
-19 RVFGQK
+19 RVLAQK
-25 DKVYDLASP
+25 EKVYDLLSP
-34 GGVTTV
+34 GGATTI
-40 SVTLGAGGVIWSV
+40 SVTVGTGGMMWSV
-53 RHGGQPVLAP
+53 RHGGQPVLTP
-63 SALALELQGGEGL
+63 SALALQLEGGEAL
-76 DGRGGPVKV
+76 DGRGGPVKAA
-85 VREMKDEWILPL
+85 RETKDEWILPV
-97 HYKKDSIRN
+97 HYKKDSILN
-106 RYNQL
+106 RYDQL
-111 ILTFPKAGYGV
+111 TLTFPKGGYGV
-122 TFRVYDDGAAYRWVT
+122 IFRAYDDGAVYRWVT
-137 SRKDS
+137 LRKDS

-151 FNFPGD
+151 FNFPADEG
-157 DKAWIPY
+157 AWIPY

-177 ENFYRPMR
+177 ENFYRKMP
-185 LSEFGKD
+185 LSEFKKD

-203 GNGQKAGIL
+203 GSGRKAVIT

-224 GAGSGPVGS
+224 TVADG
-233 SGLTGRF
+233 GLRGRF

-246 ERQGGHNRLQSLV
+246 ERQGGHNQLQSLV

-265 IAVTAGSRSFPW
+265 IAVTAGTRSYPW
-277 RIIVCSDH
+277 RIIVISDH

-309 IRPGKVAWDWWND
+309 IKPGKVAWDWWND

-332 GINTDT
+332 GINTAT

-347 DNHIGYIM
+347 DNHIGYIL

-371 EIDLPAIIGYA
+371 EIDLPAIVAYA

-392 AGMRP
+392 AGARP
-397 LDEKMEEVMRRYS
+397 LDEKMEEVMTRYS

-424 DDQRMVRF
+424 DDQHMVRF
-432 YYHAAEEAATYHL
+432 YYHAANAAADHHL

-485 GYDVSIPFIRML
+485 AYDVSIPFIRML

-511 NKANFRPVFSEPES
+511 NKDNFRPIFSEPES

-551 NYKREPESVRFITGA
+551 SYRREPESVQFMTGA
-566 PTVFDETRTLDGSVG
+566 PTVFDETRALDGSVG
-581 EYVVTSRRKGEDWY
+581 EYVVMARRKGKDWY
-595 VGAMTNWSARDLTVD
+595 VGAMTNWSARDVTLD
-610 LSFLAAGSYRA
+610 LSFLPAGVYRA
-621 SIMRDGI
+621 AIMQDGI

-635 DYVAETVPVTRDS
+635 DYKSEAVEVWKDS
-648 KLAIHLAPGG
+648 RLNIHLAPGG
-658 GWVARISPAGGSA
+658 GWVAKISPAGGSA
-671 GMAPGAGSGAGYSGE
+671 GAAPS
-686 LRAGHSGGS
+686 
-695 AARSGKYVS
+695 
-704 GEGKV
+704 
-709 NYGEFAAI
+709 
-717 RDSGLTVGGRGSAE
+717 
-731 GQGGRGSAAQGG
+731 
-743 RAIDAPGPMI
+743 PMI
-753 DLNQVGFYPLA
+753 DLNQVGFYPNA
-764 PKMAVV
+764 SKMAVV
-770 TVVSAKDLA
+770 TGA
-779 GEAGTPATDQFFV
+779 PATDRFFV
-792 TAASGGD
+792 VEASGGD
-799 TVFAGRLGPLMASAN
+799 TVFAGRLGPLMASTN
-814 SSLSTRLADFTGLKK
+814 SSLSTRLADFTALKK
-829 VGVYRVLVPGMEPS
+829 AGVYLVLVPGMEQS
-843 YPFRIGAG
+843 YPFRIGDG
-851 VLCPVVRAALKGYY
+851 VLYPVVRAALKGYY

-893 VHPSAATALRPAGT
+893 IHPSAATALRPAGT
-907 VIATPGGWYD
+907 VISAPGGWYD

-941 FPGFFDTLHT
+941 FPVFFDTLHT
-951 HIPPMA
+951 NIPPVS

-1028 VLRHFQTSLPGL
+1028 VLRHFQSSLPGL
-1040 ADSCLR
+1040 SDSCLQAAKR
-1046 AAEQAWSWALQ
+1046 AWEWALAN
-1057 YPNLAYDQNA
+1057 PNLVYDQNA
-1067 MNRSFLPQVTT
+1067 MNNSFVPPVTT
-1078 GAYGDWSF
+1078 GAYGDGNF
-1086 KDEWFWAAAELMVST
+1086 RDEWFWAAAELTVST
-1101 GHAGDTGDAAAYG
+1101 GDTAFER
-1114 HVVRAQLDNP
+1114 VIRAEIGNP
-1124 MSLPSWSNVQM
+1124 ASLPSWSNVQM
-1135 MGGYTLLRY
+1135 MGAYTLLRY
-1144 KASLPAGW
+1144 PGNFPAGMI
-1152 AAAVGVI
+1152 ATI
-1159 RERLLGIADR
+1159 RERLLGMADR
-1169 YVDKIGSNAFHTV
+1169 YVEKIAGNAFHTV
-1182 IGESRSDFVWG
+1182 IGESRSDFIWG

-1205 MNAWLQ
+1205 VNAWLQ
-1211 TRDRKYLG
+1211 TRDKKYLE

-1252 RPSVADGIVPPVPG
+1252 RPSIADGIVPPVPG

-1271 PNPGQQDHQHYAFS
+1271 PNPGQQDHQHYAYS
-1285 DPETS
+1285 EPETS

-1311 VYLAGAIEVLQG
+1311 VYLAGAIEALQFQ
-1323 YL
+1323 L

>member
-1 MRITASI
+1 MRITAAIAATLLLFCLS
-8 VVSLVVFSLTG
+8 
-19 RVFGQK
+19 GQVLAQK
-25 DKVYDLASP
+25 EKVYDLISP
-34 GGVTTV
+34 GGTTAV
-40 SVTLGAGGVIWSV
+40 SVTVSAGGITWSV

-63 SALALELQGGEGL
+63 SALALQLEGGETL
-76 DGRGGPVKV
+76 DGHGSPVRV
-85 VREMKDEWILPL
+85 GRETKDEWILPL

-106 RYNQL
+106 RYDQL
-111 ILTFPKAGYGV
+111 TLTFPKGRYGV
-122 TFRVYDDGAAYRWVT
+122 IFRAYDDGAAYRWVT
-137 SRKDS
+137 TRKDS

-151 FNFPGD
+151 FNFPAD
-157 DKAWIPY
+157 EEAWIPY

-177 ENFYRPMR
+177 ENFYRKMR
-185 LSEFGKD
+185 LSEFKKD
-192 TLAFLPVLVDL
+192 TLAFLPVLVDV
-203 GNGQKAGIL
+203 GGGRKVAIL
-212 EADLEEYPGMFV
+212 EADLEDYPGMFV
-224 GAGSGPVGS
+224 EAGTGGGDGVGAGAGTGGGDGVGRTF
-233 SGLTGRF
+233 GLTGRF
-240 APYPLE
+240 APYPLSQ
-246 ERQGGHNRLQSLV
+246 RPGGHNGLQMLV
-259 TRRADY
+259 TRRADFL
-265 IAVTAGSRSFPW
+265 AATAGTRSFPW

-285 DRELADNDMV
+285 DRELMDNDMV
-295 YRLAAPSR
+295 YRLASPSR

-309 IRPGKVAWDWWND
+309 IKPGKVAWDWWND

-347 DNHIGYIM
+347 DNHIGYIL

-371 EIDLPAIIGYA
+371 EIDLAAIIDYG
-382 RERNVGVWLW
+382 RRRNVGVWLW
-392 AGMRP
+392 AGMMP
-397 LDEKMEEVMRRYS
+397 LDRDMEEVMGKYS
-410 QMGIKGFKVDFMNR
+410 QMGIRGFKVDFMNR
-424 DDQRMVRF
+424 DDQEMVKF
-432 YYHAAEEAATYHL
+432 YYRAAKEAAAHHL

-511 NKANFRPVFSEPES
+511 NKVNFRPIFSEPES

-551 NYKREPESVRFITGA
+551 SYKREPESVQFITGV
-566 PTVFDETRTLDGSVG
+566 PSVFDETRALDGSVG
-581 EYVVTSRRKGEDWY
+581 EYAVVARRKGKDWY
-595 VGAMTNWSARDLTVD
+595 VGAMTNWSARDLTLD

-621 SIMRDGI
+621 SIMRDGV

-635 DYVAETVPVTRDS
+635 DYKTEIVAVTKDS
-648 KLAIHLAPGG
+648 RLNIHLAPGG
-658 GWVARISPAGGSA
+658 GWVAKISPGDGSVMTA
-671 GMAPGAGSGAGYSGE
+671 PGDSPGAGSGTGP
-686 LRAGHSGGS
+686 
-695 AARSGKYVS
+695 
-704 GEGKV
+704 
-709 NYGEFAAI
+709 
-717 RDSGLTVGGRGSAE
+717 GGRGPAT
-731 GQGGRGSAAQGG
+731 
-743 RAIDAPGPMI
+743 PPPMI

-770 TVVSAKDLA
+770 TVGAAEASAGGA
-779 GEAGTPATDQFFV
+779 GAPATDRFFV
-792 TAASGGD
+792 VGVSGGD
-799 TVFAGRLGPLMASAN
+799 TVFTGRLGPLTASTN
-814 SSLSTRLADFTGLKK
+814 SSLSTRLADFTGLQKA
-829 VGVYRVLVPGMEPS
+829 GVYCVLVPGMERS
-843 YPFRIGAG
+843 YPFRIGDG
-851 VLCPVVRAALKGYY
+851 VLYPVVRAALKGYY

-907 VIATPGGWYD
+907 VISTPGGWYD

-922 KYIVNSGIT
+922 KYVVNSGIT

-951 HIPPMA
+951 NIPPMP

-987 CTNAVFDGMVMP
+987 CTNAAFDGMVMP

-1005 RYVVEKGTAATLDFA
+1005 RYVVAKGTAATLDFA

-1028 VLRHFQTSLPGL
+1028 VLRHFRTSLPGL
-1040 ADSCLR
+1040 SDSCLH
-1046 AAEQAWSWALQ
+1046 AAVEAWKWAAAN
-1057 YPNLAYDQNA
+1057 PDKIYDQDA
-1067 MNRSFLPQVTT
+1067 MNKVFSPRITT
-1078 GAYGDWSF
+1078 GAYGDRHLG
-1086 KDEWFWAAAELMVST
+1086 DEWFWAACELWIT
-1101 GHAGDTGDAAAYG
+1101 TLDARYYPELEKHTGDMPAVPA
-1114 HVVRAQLDNP
+1114 
-1124 MSLPSWSNVQM
+1124 WSNVAR
-1135 MGGYTLLRY
+1135 MGDLTLLRNRGSMSGKY
-1144 KASLPAGW
+1144 QMWLDSLQQ
-1152 AAAVGVI
+1152 GVLNLANKLV
-1159 RERLLGIADR
+1159 ERGR
-1169 YVDKIGSNAFHTV
+1169 GTAFHTV
-1182 IGESRSDFVWG
+1182 MGASKTDFVWG

-1205 MNAWLQ
+1205 VSAWLLSK
-1211 TRDRKYLG
+1211 DRRYLDA
-1219 PALAN
+1219 ALGN
-1224 LDYLLGMNATG
+1224 LDYLLGRNATG
-1235 YCFVTD
+1235 YCFVTG

-1252 RPSVADGIVPPVPG
+1252 RPSVADGIIPPVPG

-1271 PNPGQQDHQHYAFS
+1271 PNPGRQDHQRYAYAE
-1285 DPETS
+1285 PETS
-1290 YTDQDG
+1290 YTDQDA

-1311 VYLAGAIEVLQG
+1311 VYLAGAIEALQG
-1323 YL
+1323 SL

>member
-1 MRITASI
+1 MRITTSI
-8 VVSLVVFSLTG
+8 ALSLVLISLSG
-19 RVFGQK
+19 RVFAQK
-25 DKVYDLASP
+25 EKVYDLASP

-40 SVTLGAGGVIWSV
+40 SVTLGAEGILWSV

-63 SALALELQGGEGL
+63 SALALELRGGEAL

-97 HYKKDSIRN
+97 HYKKDSICN

-111 ILTFPKAGYGV
+111 TLTFPKGGYGII
-122 TFRVYDDGAAYRWVT
+122 FRAYDDGAAYRWVT

-151 FNFPGD
+151 FNFLAD

-185 LSEFGKD
+185 LSEFGRD

-224 GAGSGPVGS
+224 GAGGGGSAGAGGAGSGSVGGS
-233 SGLTGRF
+233 FGLKGRF

-246 ERQGGHNRLQSLV
+246 ERQGGHNQLQSLV
-259 TRRADY
+259 TRRADF
-265 IAVTAGSRSFPW
+265 IAVTAGSRFYPW
-277 RIIVCSDH
+277 RIIVCSDR
-285 DRELADNDMV
+285 DRDLADNDMV
-295 YRLAAPSR
+295 YRLASPSR
-303 VTDTGW
+303 VADTGW

-322 WNISHVDFRA
+322 WNITHVDFRA
-332 GINTDT
+332 GINTAT

-347 DNHIGYIM
+347 DNHIGYIL

-382 RERNVGVWLW
+382 RERNIGVWLW

-397 LDEKMEEVMRRYS
+397 LDEKMEEVMSRYS

-432 YYHAAEEAATYHL
+432 YYHAAAEAAAHHL
-445 MLDFH
+445 MMDFH

-511 NKANFRPVFSEPES
+511 NKANFRPVFSEPGS

-545 LSDNPT
+545 LADNPT
-551 NYKREPESVRFITGA
+551 NYKREPESVRFIMGV
-566 PTVFDETRTLDGSVG
+566 PTVFDETRALDGSVG
-581 EYVVTSRRKGEDWY
+581 EYVAIARRKGEGWY
-595 VGAMTNWSARDLTVD
+595 VGAMTNWSARDVTID
-610 LSFLAAGSYRA
+610 LSFLPAGSYRA
-621 SIMRDGI
+621 EIMRDGI

-658 GWVARISPAGGSA
+658 GWVAKISPAGGSV
-671 GMAPGAGSGAGYSGE
+671 GMAPA
-686 LRAGHSGGS
+686 
-695 AARSGKYVS
+695 
-704 GEGKV
+704 
-709 NYGEFAAI
+709 
-717 RDSGLTVGGRGSAE
+717 
-731 GQGGRGSAAQGG
+731 
-743 RAIDAPGPMI
+743 PMI
-753 DLNQVGFYPLA
+753 DLDQVGFYPMA
-764 PKMAVV
+764 PKMAVI
-770 TVVSAKDLA
+770 T
-779 GEAGTPATDQFFV
+779 GTPVTDQFFV
-792 TAASGGD
+792 VAASGGD
-799 TVFAGRLGPLMASAN
+799 TVFAGRLGPLTASAN

-829 VGVYRVLVPGMEPS
+829 EGVYCVLVPGMGRS
-843 YPFRIGAG
+843 DPFRIGPG
-851 VLCPVVRAALKGYY
+851 VLYPVVRAALKGYY

-893 VHPSAATALRPAGT
+893 VHPSAATAQRPAGT
-907 VIATPGGWYD
+907 VISTPGGWYD

-951 HIPPMA
+951 NIPPMA

-970 RWMLTMQDPNDG
+970 RWMLTMQDPDDG

-999 GVTKAP
+999 GVTKTP
-1005 RYVVEKGTAATLDFA
+1005 RYVVQKGTAATLDFA

-1028 VLRHFQTSLPGL
+1028 VLGHFQQRLPGL
-1040 ADSCLR
+1040 SDSCLL
-1046 AAEQAWSWALQ
+1046 AAEQAWNWALKN
-1057 YPNLAYDQNA
+1057 PNLAYDQNA

-1078 GAYGDWSF
+1078 GAYGDRSF

-1101 GHAGDTGDAAAYG
+1101 GHTSYG
-1114 HVVRAQLDNP
+1114 EVVKAQLGNP

-1135 MGGYTLLRY
+1135 MGEYTLLRY
-1144 KASLPAGW
+1144 KASLPGDW
-1152 AAAVGVI
+1152 GAAVKLI
-1159 RERLLGIADR
+1159 RQELLESADR
-1169 YVDKIGSNAFHTV
+1169 YLDKIGSNAFHVV
-1182 IGESRSDFVWG
+1182 IGESKSDFVWG

-1205 MNAWLQ
+1205 VNAWLQ
-1211 TRDRKYLG
+1211 TGERKYLG

-1224 LDYLLGMNATG
+1224 LDYLLGRNATG
-1235 YCFVTD
+1235 YCFVTG
-1241 IGTHSTMHPHH
+1241 IGTHYTMHPHH

-1311 VYLAGAIEVLQG
+1311 VYLAGAIEALQQQLG
-1323 YL
+1323 Q

>member
-1 MRITASI
+1 M
-8 VVSLVVFSLTG
+8 
-19 RVFGQK
+19 
-25 DKVYDLASP
+25 
-34 GGVTTV
+34 
-40 SVTLGAGGVIWSV
+40 
-53 RHGGQPVLAP
+53 
-63 SALALELQGGEGL
+63 L
-76 DGRGGPVKV
+76 DGRTGPIKAA
-85 VREMKDEWILPL
+85 REMRDGWILPF

-111 ILTFPKAGYGV
+111 TLTFPKGGYGV
-122 TFRVYDDGAAYRWVT
+122 IFRAYDDGAAYRWVT

-142 LTIRSEKAE
+142 LTIRTEKAE
-151 FNFPGD
+151 FNFPAD
-157 DKAWIPY
+157 EEAWIPY

-177 ENFYRPMR
+177 ENFYRKMR
-185 LSEFGKD
+185 LSEFKKD

-203 GNGQKAGIL
+203 GGGRKAAIL

-224 GAGSGPVGS
+224 GAGGSVGGEAGSGF
-233 SGLTGRF
+233 GLTGRF

-259 TRRADY
+259 TRRAGY
-265 IAVTAGSRSFPW
+265 IAVTEAMRLFPW

-285 DRELADNDMV
+285 DKELADNDMV
-295 YRLAAPSR
+295 YRLASPSR
-303 VTDTGW
+303 VPDSSW

-322 WNISHVDFRA
+322 WNISHVNFRA

-347 DNHIGYIM
+347 DNHIGYIL

-364 DLMKIVP
+364 DLMRIVP

-397 LDEKMEEVMRRYS
+397 LDQKMEEVMDRYS
-410 QMGIKGFKVDFMNR
+410 QMGIEGFKVDFMNR
-424 DDQRMVRF
+424 DDQQMVRF
-432 YYHAAEEAATYHL
+432 YYRAAREAAARHL

-511 NKANFRPVFSEPES
+511 NKTNFRPIFSEPES

-551 NYKREPESVRFITGA
+551 SYKREPESVRFITGV
-566 PTVFDETRTLDGSVG
+566 PSVFDETWALDGSVG
-581 EYVVTSRRKGEDWY
+581 EYVAIARRKGDEWY
-595 VGAMTNWSARDLTVD
+595 VGAMTNWSARDMTLD
-610 LSFLAAGSYRA
+610 FSFLPAGSYRA
-621 SIMRDGI
+621 SVMRDGI

-658 GWVARISPAGGSA
+658 GWVAKISPGGGSI
-671 GMAPGAGSGAGYSGE
+671 GA
-686 LRAGHSGGS
+686 
-695 AARSGKYVS
+695 V
-704 GEGKV
+704 
-709 NYGEFAAI
+709 
-717 RDSGLTVGGRGSAE
+717 
-731 GQGGRGSAAQGG
+731 
-743 RAIDAPGPMI
+743 PPPMI
-753 DLNQVGFYPLA
+753 ELNQVGFYPSA

-770 TVVSAKDLA
+770 T
-779 GEAGTPATDQFFV
+779 GTPATDQFFV
-792 TAASGGD
+792 VGADNGD
-799 TVFAGRLGPLMASAN
+799 TVFTGRLGPTMASAN
-814 SSLSTRLADFTGLKK
+814 SSLSTRLADFSELKK
-829 VGVYRVLVPGMEPS
+829 EGVYCVLVPGMERS
-843 YPFRIGAG
+843 YPFRIGTG
-851 VLCPVVRAALKGYY
+851 VLYPVVKAVLKGYY
-865 YQRSGMALTPEYAG
+865 YQRSGIALTPEYAG
-879 QWSRPAGHPDTQVL
+879 QWSRPAGHPDTEVL

-907 VIATPGGWYD
+907 VISTPGGWYD

-962 LNEVLYNL
+962 LNESLYNL
-970 RWMLTMQDPNDG
+970 RWMLTMQDPDDG

-999 GVTKAP
+999 GVTRAP

-1028 VLRHFQTSLPGL
+1028 VLRHFQTALPGL
-1040 ADSCLR
+1040 SDSCLR
-1046 AAEQAWSWALQ
+1046 AAEQAWKWASKN
-1057 YPNLAYDQNA
+1057 PNQVYDQNTI
-1067 MNRSFLPQVTT
+1067 NRSFLPQVTT
-1078 GAYGDWSF
+1078 GAYGDFSF

-1101 GHAGDTGDAAAYG
+1101 GDAAYG
-1114 HVVRAQLDNP
+1114 QVVRAQLDNP

-1144 KASLPAGW
+1144 QASLPAGW
-1152 AAAVGVI
+1152 ATAVGGI
-1159 RERLLGIADR
+1159 RERLLAIANR
-1169 YVDKIGSNAFHTV
+1169 YLDKIGSNAFHTV

-1205 MNAWLQ
+1205 VSAWLQ
-1211 TRDRKYLG
+1211 TRDKKYLE

-1224 LDYLLGMNATG
+1224 LNYLLGMNATG

-1252 RPSVADGIVPPVPG
+1252 RPSVADGIAPPVPG

-1285 DPETS
+1285 EPETS
-1290 YTDQDG
+1290 YTDQDA

-1311 VYLAGAIEVLQG
+1311 VYLAGAIEALQQQ
-1323 YL
+1323 L

>member
-1 MRITASI
+1 MRITAATA
-8 VVSLVVFSLTG
+8 VALLLFSLSG
-19 RVFGQK
+19 RVLGQK

-34 GGVTTV
+34 GGATMV
-40 SVTLGAGGVIWSV
+40 SVTLGAGGMMWSV
-53 RHGGQPVLAP
+53 RHSGQPVLVS
-63 SALALELQGGEGL
+63 SALALVLQGGETL
-76 DGRGGPVKV
+76 DGRIGPVKA

-106 RYNQL
+106 QYTQL
-111 ILTFPKAGYGV
+111 TLMFPKGGYGV
-122 TFRVYDDGAAYRWVT
+122 TFRAYDDGAAYRWVT

-151 FNFPGD
+151 FNFPAD
-157 DKAWIPY
+157 EKAWIPY
-164 VNDPSPDIYTTSF
+164 VNDPSPDMYTTSF
-177 ENFYRPMR
+177 ENFYRSMR

-192 TLAFLPVLVDL
+192 TLAFLPVLVDM

-224 GAGSGPVGS
+224 GAGGGPGSGGAGGASAGGSGSGPAGGS
-233 SGLTGRF
+233 FGLTGRF

-246 ERQGGHNRLQSLV
+246 ERQGGHNQLQSLV

-265 IAVTAGSRSFPW
+265 IAVTAGSRSYPW
-277 RIIVCSDH
+277 RIIACTDH

-295 YRLAAPSR
+295 YRLASPSR
-303 VTDTGW
+303 VADTGW

-332 GINTDT
+332 GINTNT
-338 YKYYIDFAA
+338 YKYYTDFAA
-347 DNHIGYIM
+347 DNHISYIL

-371 EIDLPAIIGYA
+371 EIDLPTIIGYA

-392 AGMRP
+392 AGARP
-397 LDEKMEEVMRRYS
+397 LDQKMEEVMNYYS
-410 QMGIKGFKVDFMNR
+410 QMGIRGFKVDFMNR

-432 YYHAAEEAATYHL
+432 YYHAAAEAAAHRL

-474 ENEKWSNDDFP
+474 ENEKWANDDFP

-511 NKANFRPVFSEPES
+511 NKTNFRPIFSEPES

-536 IVYEAPFSM
+536 IIYEAPFSM

-551 NYKREPESVRFITGA
+551 SYKREPESVRFITGV
-566 PTVFDETRTLDGSVG
+566 PTVFDETRALDGSVG
-581 EYVVTSRRKGEDWY
+581 EYVVIARRKGDEWY
-595 VGAMTNWSARDLTVD
+595 AGAMTNWSARDLALD
-610 LSFLAAGSYRA
+610 LSFLPAGSYRA

-635 DYVAETVPVTRDS
+635 DYAAETVSVTRDS

-658 GWVARISPAGGSA
+658 GWVAKISPGGAGDAAGGGSV
-671 GMAPGAGSGAGYSGE
+671 GVAPGVGSGAAQGD
-686 LRAGHSGGS
+686 HGS
-695 AARSGKYVS
+695 AA
-704 GEGKV
+704 
-709 NYGEFAAI
+709 
-717 RDSGLTVGGRGSAE
+717 
-731 GQGGRGSAAQGG
+731 
-743 RAIDAPGPMI
+743 PPPMI

-770 TVVSAKDLA
+770 TVASANASA
-779 GEAGTPATDQFFV
+779 GEAGSPATDPFFV
-792 TAASGGD
+792 VGAGSGD
-799 TVFAGRLGPLMASAN
+799 TVFTGRLGPTMASAN
-814 SSLSTRLADFTGLKK
+814 SSLSTRLADFSELKK
-829 VGVYRVLVPGMEPS
+829 EGVYCVLVPGMERS
-843 YPFRIGAG
+843 YAFRIGTG
-851 VLCPVVRAALKGYY
+851 VLYPVVGAALKGFY
-865 YQRSGMALTPEYAG
+865 YQRSGMALTPQYAG

-907 VIATPGGWYD
+907 IISTPGGWYD

-951 HIPPMA
+951 HIPAIA

-962 LNEVLYNL
+962 LNEALYNL
-970 RWMLTMQDPNDG
+970 RWMLTMQDPGDG

-999 GVTKAP
+999 GVTRAP

-1028 VLRHFQTSLPGL
+1028 VLRHFQATLPGL
-1040 ADSCLR
+1040 SDSCLR
-1046 AAEQAWSWALQ
+1046 AAEQAWKWALKN
-1057 YPNLAYDQNA
+1057 PNLAYDQNA
-1067 MNRSFLPQVTT
+1067 MNRTFLPQVTT
-1078 GAYGDWSF
+1078 GAYGDFSF

-1101 GHAGDTGDAAAYG
+1101 GDAAYG
-1114 HVVRAQLDNP
+1114 KVVRAQLDNP
-1124 MSLPSWSNVQM
+1124 MNLPSWSNVQM
-1135 MGGYTLLRY
+1135 MGGYTLLRFQ
-1144 KASLPAGW
+1144 ALLPARW
-1152 AAAVGVI
+1152 AAAVGGI
-1159 RERLLGIADR
+1159 RERLLAIANR
-1169 YVDKIGSNAFHTV
+1169 YLEKIGSNAFHTV

-1205 MNAWLQ
+1205 VNAWLQ
-1211 TRDRKYLG
+1211 TRDKKYLG

-1252 RPSVADGIVPPVPG
+1252 RPSIADGIIPPVPG

-1311 VYLAGAIEVLQG
+1311 VYLAGAIEALQNS
-1323 YL
+1323 L

>member
-1 MRITASI
+1 MRITAAI
-8 VVSLVVFSLTG
+8 AVALLLFSPSG
-19 RVFGQK
+19 RVLAQK

-40 SVTLGAGGVIWSV
+40 LVSLGAPGIKWSV
-53 RHGGQPVLAP
+53 RHSGQAVLAP
-63 SALALELQGGEGL
+63 SMLALNLEGGDVL
-76 DGRGGPVKV
+76 DGRTGPVKAT
-85 VREMKDEWILPL
+85 RETKDEWISAL

-111 ILTFPKAGYGV
+111 TLTFPKGGYGII
-122 TFRVYDDGAAYRWVT
+122 FRVYDDGAAYRWVT

-151 FNFPGD
+151 FNFPAD
-157 DKAWIPY
+157 EKAWIPY

-185 LSEFGKD
+185 LSEFRKD

-224 GAGSGPVGS
+224 GAGSGGAADPGGS
-233 SGLTGRF
+233 FGLVGRF

-246 ERQGGHNRLQSLV
+246 ERQGGHNQLQSLV

-265 IAVTAGSRSFPW
+265 IAVTAGSRSYPW
-277 RIIVCSDH
+277 RIIVCTDH

-295 YRLAAPSR
+295 YRLASPSR
-303 VTDTGW
+303 VADTSW

-322 WNISHVDFRA
+322 WNISHVNFRA

-347 DNHIGYIM
+347 DNHIGYIL

-392 AGMRP
+392 AGARP
-397 LDEKMEEVMRRYS
+397 LGQKMEEVMSYYS
-410 QMGIKGFKVDFMNR
+410 QMGIRGFKVDFMNR
-424 DDQRMVRF
+424 DDQGMVRF
-432 YYHAAEEAATYHL
+432 YYRAAKEAAAHRL
-445 MLDFH
+445 MMDFH

-457 LQRTY
+457 LQRTF
-462 PNVLNFEGVRGM
+462 PNVMNFEGVRGM

-511 NKANFRPVFSEPES
+511 NKTNFRPIFSEPES

-536 IVYEAPFSM
+536 VIYEAPFSM

-551 NYKREPESVRFITGA
+551 SYRREPESVRFITGV
-566 PTVFDETRTLDGSVG
+566 PTVFNETRALDGSVG
-581 EYVVTSRRKGEDWY
+581 EYVAIARRKGDEWY
-595 VGAMTNWSARDLTVD
+595 VGAMTNWSPRDLTLD
-610 LSFLAAGSYRA
+610 LSFLPAGSYQA
-621 SIMRDGI
+621 SVMRDGI

-658 GWVARISPAGGSA
+658 GWVAKISRGGVAEAAAAG
-671 GMAPGAGSGAGYSGE
+671 
-686 LRAGHSGGS
+686 R
-695 AARSGKYVS
+695 V
-704 GEGKV
+704 
-709 NYGEFAAI
+709 
-717 RDSGLTVGGRGSAE
+717 
-731 GQGGRGSAAQGG
+731 
-743 RAIDAPGPMI
+743 IDAPAPMI
-753 DLNQVGFYPLA
+753 DLNQVGFYPSA
-764 PKMAVV
+764 PKIAVV
-770 TVVSAKDLA
+770 TGS
-779 GEAGTPATDQFFV
+779 PATDQFFV
-792 TAASGGD
+792 VVAGSGD
-799 TVFAGRLGPLMASAN
+799 TVFKGRLGPLMASAN
-814 SSLSTRLADFTGLKK
+814 SSLSTRLADFSELKK
-829 VGVYRVLVPGMEPS
+829 EGVYCVLVPRMERS
-843 YPFRIGAG
+843 YPFRIATG
-851 VLCPVVRAALKGYY
+851 VLYPVVRAALKGFY
-865 YQRSGMALTPEYAG
+865 YQRSGMTLTQEYAG
-879 QWSRPAGHPDTQVL
+879 QWSRPAGHPDMQVL

-907 VIATPGGWYD
+907 VISTPGGWYD

-970 RWMLTMQDPNDG
+970 RWMLTMQDPDDG

-999 GVTKAP
+999 GATKAP

-1028 VLRHFQTSLPGL
+1028 VLRHFQTILPGL
-1040 ADSCLR
+1040 SDSCLR
-1046 AAEQAWSWALQ
+1046 AAEQAWKWALKN
-1057 YPNLAYDQNA
+1057 PNLVYDQNA
-1067 MNRSFLPQVTT
+1067 MNRSFLPQVMT
-1078 GAYGDWSF
+1078 GAYGDFSF

-1101 GHAGDTGDAAAYG
+1101 GDTAYG
-1114 HVVRAQLDNP
+1114 PMVRVQLDNP
-1124 MSLPSWSNVQM
+1124 MNLPSWSNVQM
-1135 MGGYTLLRY
+1135 MGGYTLLRFR
-1144 KASLPAGW
+1144 ASLPAGW
-1152 AAAVGVI
+1152 AVVVGGI
-1159 RERLLGIADR
+1159 RERLMATANR
-1169 YVDKIGSNAFHTV
+1169 YLDKMASNAFHTV

-1205 MNAWLQ
+1205 VNAWLQ
-1211 TRDRKYLG
+1211 TRDKKYLE

-1224 LDYLLGMNATG
+1224 LDYLLGRNATG

-1285 DPETS
+1285 EPETS

-1311 VYLAGAIEVLQG
+1311 VYLAGAIEALQG

>member
-1 MRITASI
+1 MLLLCGLS
-8 VVSLVVFSLTG
+8 G
-19 RVFGQK
+19 RLFAQK
-25 DKVYDLASP
+25 DKGYDLASP
-34 GGVTTV
+34 GGATTI
-40 SVTLGAGGVIWSV
+40 SVTLGAGGMMWSM
-53 RHGGQPVLAP
+53 RHHGQPVLMP
-63 SALALELQGGEGL
+63 SALELQLQSGELL
-76 DGRGGPVKV
+76 DGRGGPVKA
-85 VREMKDEWILPL
+85 VRESKDEWILPQ
-97 HYKKDSIRN
+97 HYKKDSIRD

-111 ILTFPKAGYGV
+111 TVTFPKGGYGII
-122 TFRVYDDGAAYRWVT
+122 FRVYDDGAAYRWVT

-142 LTIRSEKAE
+142 LTIRSERAE
-151 FNFPGD
+151 FNFPAD
-157 DKAWIPY
+157 EKAWIPY

-177 ENFYRPMR
+177 ENLYRPIR
-185 LSEFGKD
+185 LSEFKQD
-192 TLAFLPVLVDL
+192 TLAFLPVLVGLDS
-203 GNGQKAGIL
+203 GRKAAIL
-212 EADLEEYPGMFV
+212 EADLEDYPGMFV
-224 GAGSGPVGS
+224 TAGADNVS
-233 SGLTGRF
+233 LTGRF

-246 ERQGGHNRLQSLV
+246 ERQGGHNQLQSLV

-265 IAVTAGSRSFPW
+265 IAVTAGTRAFPW

-285 DRELADNDMV
+285 DRELTDNDMV
-295 YRLAAPSR
+295 YRLASPSR
-303 VTDTGW
+303 VPDTSW

-322 WNISHVDFRA
+322 WNITHVDFRA

-338 YKYYIDFAA
+338 YKYYTDFAA
-347 DNHIGYIM
+347 DNHIGYIL

-371 EIDLPAIIGYA
+371 EIDLPAIIAYA
-382 RERNVGVWLW
+382 KERNVGVWLW

-397 LDEKMEEVMRRYS
+397 LDQKMEEVMDRYS
-410 QMGIKGFKVDFMNR
+410 QMGVRGFKVDFMNR

-432 YYHAAEEAATYHL
+432 YYRAAKEAAAHRL

-474 ENEKWSNDDFP
+474 ENEKWANDDFP

-511 NKANFRPVFSEPES
+511 NKANFRPIYSEPES

-536 IVYEAPFSM
+536 IVYEAPFGM
-545 LSDNPT
+545 LADNPN
-551 NYKREPESVRFITGA
+551 NYKREPESLQFISGV
-566 PTVFDETRTLDGSVG
+566 PTSFDETRALDGEVG
-581 EYVVTSRRKGEDWY
+581 EYVVIARRKGQDWY

-610 LSFLAAGSYRA
+610 LSFLPAGSYRA
-621 SIMRDGI
+621 EIMRDGV

-635 DYVAETVPVTRDS
+635 DYKKVMEQVSGDR
-648 KLAIHLAPGG
+648 KLNIHLAPGG
-658 GWVARISPAGGSA
+658 GWVAKISPAGGVA
-671 GMAPGAGSGAGYSGE
+671 G
-686 LRAGHSGGS
+686 
-695 AARSGKYVS
+695 
-704 GEGKV
+704 
-709 NYGEFAAI
+709 
-717 RDSGLTVGGRGSAE
+717 AE
-731 GQGGRGSAAQGG
+731 GGAADAAGKSSATG
-743 RAIDAPGPMI
+743 IAPGPMI

-770 TVVSAKDLA
+770 TGA
-779 GEAGTPATDQFFV
+779 PATDQFFV
-792 TAASGGD
+792 VTPGGGD
-799 TVFAGRLGPLMASAN
+799 TVYAGLLGPVMTSSN

-829 VGVYRVLVPGMEPS
+829 EGIYCVQVPGMERS
-843 YPFRIGAG
+843 YRFRVGTG

-865 YQRSGMALTPEYAG
+865 YMRSGMALTPEYAG

-907 VIATPGGWYD
+907 VISTPGGWYD

-1028 VLRHFQTSLPGL
+1028 VLRRFRQPLPGL
-1040 ADSCLR
+1040 SDSCLR
-1046 AAEQAWSWALQ
+1046 AAEQAWSWAIRN
-1057 YPNLAYDQNA
+1057 PNLAYDQNA
-1067 MNRSFLPQVTT
+1067 INRSYTPQVTT
-1078 GAYGDWSF
+1078 GAYGDWNF
-1086 KDEWFWAAAELMVST
+1086 KDEWFWAATELMVST
-1101 GHAGDTGDAAAYG
+1101 GDTAYG
-1114 HVVRAQLDNP
+1114 VVVRAQLGNP

-1144 KASLPAGW
+1144 SATLPAGW
-1152 AAAVGVI
+1152 SPVAGEV
-1159 RERLLGIADR
+1159 RERLLGMADR
-1169 YVDKIGSNAFHTV
+1169 YLDKIGTNAFHTV
-1182 IGESRSDFVWG
+1182 IGESRGDFVWG

-1200 QGMLL
+1200 QGILL
-1205 MNAWLQ
+1205 VNAWLR
-1211 TRDRKYLG
+1211 TGDKKYLD

-1235 YCFVTD
+1235 YCFITD

-1252 RPSVADGIVPPVPG
+1252 RPSVADGIEAPVPG

-1285 DPETS
+1285 EPETS

-1311 VYLAGAIEVLQG
+1311 VYLAGAIEALQG
-1323 YL
+1323 RL

>member
-8 VVSLVVFSLTG
+8 AVALLLFSLSG
-19 RVFGQK
+19 RVLAQK

-34 GGVTTV
+34 GGGTTV
-40 SVTLGAGGVIWSV
+40 SVTVGAAGMMWSV
-53 RHGGQPVLAP
+53 RHSGQAVLAP
-63 SALALELQGGEGL
+63 SALALYLEGGEAL
-76 DGRGGPVKV
+76 DGRTGPVKAM
-85 VREMKDEWILPL
+85 REMKDEWILAL
-97 HYKKDSIRN
+97 HYKKDTIRN

-111 ILTFPKAGYGV
+111 TLTFPKGGYGV
-122 TFRVYDDGAAYRWVT
+122 IFRVYDDGAAYRWVT

-142 LTIRSEKAE
+142 LTILSEKAE
-151 FNFPGD
+151 FNFPAD
-157 DKAWIPY
+157 EKAWIPY

-185 LSEFGKD
+185 LSEFRKD
-192 TLAFLPVLVDL
+192 TLAFLPVLVDM

-224 GAGSGPVGS
+224 GSGGAANAGGS
-233 SGLTGRF
+233 FGLTGRF

-246 ERQGGHNRLQSLV
+246 ERQGGHNQLQSLV
-259 TRRADY
+259 TRRANY
-265 IAVTAGSRSFPW
+265 IAVTAGSRSYPW
-277 RIIVCSDH
+277 RIIVCTDH

-303 VTDTGW
+303 VVDTSW

-322 WNISHVDFRA
+322 WNISHVNFRA

-347 DNHIGYIM
+347 DNHIGYIL

-371 EIDLPAIIGYA
+371 AIDLPAIIAYG

-392 AGMRP
+392 AGARP
-397 LDEKMEEVMRRYS
+397 LDQKMEEVMTYYS
-410 QMGIKGFKVDFMNR
+410 QLGIKGFKVDFMNR

-432 YYHAAEEAATYHL
+432 YYHAAQAAAAHHL

-462 PNVLNFEGVRGM
+462 PNVMNFEGVRGM

-511 NKANFRPVFSEPES
+511 NKTNFRPIFSEPES

-536 IVYEAPFSM
+536 VIYEAPFSM

-551 NYKREPESVRFITGA
+551 SYKREPESVRFITGV
-566 PTVFDETRTLDGSVG
+566 PSVFDETRALDGSVG
-581 EYVVTSRRKGEDWY
+581 EYVAIARRKGDEWY
-595 VGAMTNWSARDLTVD
+595 VGAMTNWTSRDLTLD
-610 LSFLAAGSYRA
+610 LSFLPAGSYRA
-621 SIMRDGI
+621 AIMRDGI

-648 KLAIHLAPGG
+648 KLAIRMAPGG
-658 GWVARISPAGGSA
+658 GWVAKISPGGAAGAMGSA
-671 GMAPGAGSGAGYSGE
+671 VPA
-686 LRAGHSGGS
+686 
-695 AARSGKYVS
+695 
-704 GEGKV
+704 
-709 NYGEFAAI
+709 
-717 RDSGLTVGGRGSAE
+717 
-731 GQGGRGSAAQGG
+731 
-743 RAIDAPGPMI
+743 PMI
-753 DLNQVGFYPLA
+753 DLNQVGFYPPG

-770 TVVSAKDLA
+770 TVASAKASAD
-779 GEAGTPATDQFFV
+779 ETGTPVTDQFFV
-792 TAASGGD
+792 VGASSGD
-799 TVFAGRLGPLMASAN
+799 TVFTGRLGPLMASAN
-814 SSLSTRLADFTGLKK
+814 SSLSTRLADFSELKK
-829 VGVYRVLVPGMEPS
+829 EGVYCVLVPGMERS
-843 YPFRIGAG
+843 YPFRIGSG
-851 VLCPVVRAALKGYY
+851 VLYPVVTAALKGFY
-865 YQRSGMALTPEYAG
+865 YQRSGMALAPEYAG
-879 QWSRPAGHPDTQVL
+879 QWGRPAGHSDTQVL

-907 VIATPGGWYD
+907 IISTPGGWYD

-970 RWMLTMQDPNDG
+970 RWMLTMQDPDDG

-1028 VLRHFQTSLPGL
+1028 VLRHFQTALPGL
-1040 ADSCLR
+1040 SDTCLR
-1046 AAEQAWSWALQ
+1046 AAEQAWKWALKN
-1057 YPNLAYDQNA
+1057 PNLAYDQNA

-1078 GAYGDWSF
+1078 GAYGDLSF

-1101 GHAGDTGDAAAYG
+1101 GDAAYG
-1114 HVVRAQLDNP
+1114 PMVRAQLDNP
-1124 MSLPSWSNVQM
+1124 MNLPSWSNVQM

-1144 KASLPAGW
+1144 QASLPAGW
-1152 AAAVGVI
+1152 AAVVGGI
-1159 RERLLGIADR
+1159 RERLMATANR
-1169 YVDKIGSNAFHTV
+1169 YLDKIGSNAFHTV

-1205 MNAWLQ
+1205 VNAWLQ
-1211 TRDRKYLG
+1211 TRDKKYLG

-1252 RPSVADGIVPPVPG
+1252 RPSVADGIVLPVPG

-1285 DPETS
+1285 EPETS

-1311 VYLAGAIEVLQG
+1311 VYLAGAIEALQG
-1323 YL
+1323 SL

>member
-1 MRITASI
+1 MVAIAASLLGLCL
-8 VVSLVVFSLTG
+8 SGG
-19 RVFGQK
+19 RLLAQK
-25 DKVYDLASP
+25 DKITDLVSP
-34 GGVTTV
+34 GGATTV
-40 SVTLGAGGVIWSV
+40 SVTVGAKGIRWSV
-53 RHGGQPVLAP
+53 RHSGQPVLAE
-63 SALALELQGGEGL
+63 SALSLQLGSGEVL
-76 DGRGGPVKV
+76 DGRIGPVKT
-85 VREMKDEWILPL
+85 VRETKDEWILPL
-97 HYKKDSIRN
+97 HYKKDSIRD
-106 RYNQL
+106 RYSQL
-111 ILTFPKAGYGV
+111 TLTFPKAGYGV
-122 TFRVYDDGAAYRWVT
+122 IFRAYDDGAAYRWVT
-137 SRKDS
+137 TRKDS
-142 LTIRSEKAE
+142 LEIRSEIAE

-157 DKAWIPY
+157 EMAWIPY

-177 ENFYRPMR
+177 ENFYRKMR
-185 LSEFGKD
+185 LSEFKKD
-192 TLAFLPVLVDL
+192 TLAFLPVLADL
-203 GNGQKAGIL
+203 GGGRKAAIL
-212 EADLEEYPGMFV
+212 EADLEDYPGMFV
-224 GAGSGPVGS
+224 GGAPD
-233 SGLTGRF
+233 GLIGRF

-246 ERQGGHNRLQSLV
+246 ERQGGHNQLQSLV
-259 TRRADY
+259 TRRSDHV
-265 IAVTAGSRSFPW
+265 AVTAGSRSYPW
-277 RIIVCSDH
+277 RIIVISDH
-285 DRELADNDMV
+285 DRELMDNDMV
-295 YRLAAPSR
+295 YRLASPSR
-303 VTDTGW
+303 ITDTGW
-309 IRPGKVAWDWWND
+309 IKPGKVAWDWWND

-338 YKYYIDFAA
+338 YKYYADFAA
-347 DNHIGYIM
+347 DNHIGYIL

-371 EIDLPAIIGYA
+371 EVDLAAIVEYA
-382 RERNVGVWLW
+382 KQRNVGVWLW

-397 LDEKMEEVMRRYS
+397 LDQKMEEVMTRYS

-424 DDQRMVRF
+424 DDQRMVDF
-432 YYHAAEEAATYHL
+432 YYRAAQKAAEHHL
-445 MLDFH
+445 MMDFH

-474 ENEKWSNDDFP
+474 ENEKWANDDFP
-485 GYDVSIPFIRML
+485 EYDVSIPFIRML

-511 NKANFRPVFSEPES
+511 NKGNFRPIFSEPES

-536 IVYEAPFSM
+536 VIYEAPFSM

-551 NYKREPESVRFITGA
+551 SYRREPESVRFITGV
-566 PTVFDETRTLDGSVG
+566 PSSFDETRAMDGSVG
-581 EYVVTSRRKGEDWY
+581 EYLVIARRKGADWY
-595 VGAMTNWSARDLTVD
+595 LGAMTNWSARDLTLD
-610 LSFLAAGSYRA
+610 LSFLPAGSYQA
-621 SIMRDGI
+621 AIMQDGV

-635 DYVAETVPVTRDS
+635 DYKAVTVSVTRDS

-658 GWVARISPAGGSA
+658 GWVAKMSPGGESA
-671 GMAPGAGSGAGYSGE
+671 
-686 LRAGHSGGS
+686 
-695 AARSGKYVS
+695 V
-704 GEGKV
+704 
-709 NYGEFAAI
+709 
-717 RDSGLTVGGRGSAE
+717 LTPAVPA
-731 GQGGRGSAAQGG
+731 
-743 RAIDAPGPMI
+743 PMI
-753 DLNQVGFYPLA
+753 DLNQVGYYPSA
-764 PKMAVV
+764 PKMAIV
-770 TVVSAKDLA
+770 TGA
-779 GEAGTPATDQFFV
+779 PATDRFFV
-792 TAASGGD
+792 VAAGRGD
-799 TVFAGRLGPLMASAN
+799 TAFAGQLGPLMASAN
-814 SSLSTRLADFTGLKK
+814 SSLSTRLADFTGLWKDGDYFL
-829 VGVYRVLVPGMEPS
+829 VVPGMERS
-843 YPFRIGAG
+843 YPFRIGSG
-851 VLCPVVRAALKGYY
+851 VLYPVVRAAVKGYY

-893 VHPSAATALRPAGT
+893 VHPSAATAMRPAGT
-907 VIATPGGWYD
+907 VISTPGGWYD

-951 HIPPMA
+951 NIPPIA

-970 RWMLTMQDPNDG
+970 RWMLTMQDPGDG

-1028 VLRHFQTSLPGL
+1028 VLRHFRTSLPGL
-1040 ADSCLR
+1040 SDSCLR
-1046 AAEQAWSWALQ
+1046 AAELAWKWAQ
-1057 YPNLAYDQNA
+1057 QHPNLAYDQNA
-1067 MNRSFLPQVTT
+1067 MNKSFLPQVTT
-1078 GAYGDWSF
+1078 GAYGDFSF
-1086 KDEWFWAAAELMVST
+1086 KDEWFWAAAELMVT
-1101 GHAGDTGDAAAYG
+1101 TGDAAYG
-1114 HVVRAQLDNP
+1114 EVIKAQLNNP
-1124 MSLPSWSNVQM
+1124 MNLPSWSNVQM
-1135 MGGYTLLRY
+1135 MGAYTLLRY
-1144 KASLPAGW
+1144 QRSLSAAW
-1152 AAAVGVI
+1152 AAAVETI
-1159 RERLLGIADR
+1159 RQQLLAIADR
-1169 YVDKIGSNAFHTV
+1169 YLDKIGSNAFHTV

-1205 MNAWLQ
+1205 VNAWLQ
-1211 TRDRKYLG
+1211 TRNKKYLE

-1235 YCFVTD
+1235 YCMVTD

-1252 RPSVADGIVPPVPG
+1252 RPSIADGIVPPVPG

-1311 VYLAGAIEVLQG
+1311 VYLAGAMEALQKE
-1323 YL
+1323 L